1 MVFGVGKGVLLEMC
15 PHCKSGI
22 WGGKRCPVRDVS
34 SLQEWYLGWEKV
46 ERCLQF
52 RDVLIERGS
61 TVD

>member
-1 MVFGVGKGVLLEMC
+1 MHTRVVLVVGKGVLLEMC

-22 WGGKRCPVRDVS
+22 WGGKV
-34 SLQEWYLGWEKV
+34 V